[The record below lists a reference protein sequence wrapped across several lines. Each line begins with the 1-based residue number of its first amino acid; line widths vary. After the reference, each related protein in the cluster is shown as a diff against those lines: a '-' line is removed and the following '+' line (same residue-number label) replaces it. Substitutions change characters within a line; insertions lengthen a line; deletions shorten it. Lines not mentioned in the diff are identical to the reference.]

1 MSGKTPG
8 EYLLAV
14 DLGGTKVAAAL
25 MQVDGEILLRQE
37 EPTCQTGPQDGIA
50 QIAGM
55 LESLQSAVK
64 VDPSR
69 IRGIGI
75 GIPAV
80 LEEGSDHVIWAP
92 NLFGWHNVALRPEL
106 EKRMGLPVMV
116 EYDGH
121 TAILGEWW
129 QGAGRGYHSLA
140 MVIVGTG
147 IGGGLILDGKLFR
160 GRDRLAGAAGWFAL
174 SGDPN
179 QVDPYGQSVGH
190 WESLAAG
197 PGIVRRARALLRDYP
212 GSSLNRFEDLTA
224 REIFEAARQSDP
236 LAQQIVEQTAG
247 LLGLGVA
254 NIISLVNPEIIILGG
269 SIGCQGD
276 LLMPGVRQVV
286 LQWAQPA
293 SARSASILVSQLGA
307 DAGLY
312 GAAYAV
318 LARSNPLVG

>member
-1 MSGKTPG
+1 MSAGTSG

-14 DLGGTKVAAAL
+14 DVGGTKVAAAL
-25 MQVDGEILLRQE
+25 MGLDGEILLRKE
-37 EPTCQTGPQDGIA
+37 ETTCQLGPQPGID
-50 QIAGM
+50 QIAGL
-55 LESLQSAVK
+55 LEALQAMGKLDGSQV
-64 VDPSR
+64 
-69 IRGIGI
+69 RGIGI

-80 LEEGSDHVIWAP
+80 LEEGSDRVIWAP
-92 NLFGWHNVALRPEL
+92 NLIGWRDVALRPAL
-106 EKRMGLPVMV
+106 EGRLGLPVMV

-129 QGAGRGYHSLA
+129 QGAGRGYRSLA
-140 MVIVGTG
+140 MVIIGTG

-174 SGDPN
+174 TADADRI
-179 QVDPYGQSVGH
+179 DPYGQAIGH

-197 PGIVRRARALLRDYP
+197 PGIARRAQALLKDYP
-212 GSSLNRFEDLTA
+212 DSSLNQFETLTA
-224 REIFEAARQSDP
+224 QQIFEAAHRFDP
-236 LAQQIVEQTAG
+236 LAQRIVDQTAS

-269 SIGCQGD
+269 SIGRQDD
-276 LLMPGVRQVV
+276 LLLPRLRQVV
-286 LQWAQPA
+286 MHWAQPA
-293 SARSASILVSQLGA
+293 SARSVSIVASQLGA

-318 LARSNPLVG
+318 LARSNSLEG

>member
-1 MSGKTPG
+1 MSGRASG

-25 MQVDGEILLRQE
+25 MSVDGEILLRKE
-37 EPTCQTGPQDGIA
+37 EPTCQLGPQPGID
-50 QIAGM
+50 QIAGL
-55 LESLQSAVK
+55 LEALQVTGK
-64 VDPSR
+64 VTASQ
-69 IRGIGI
+69 IRGVGI

-92 NLFGWHNVALRPEL
+92 NLAGWRDVALRPAL
-106 EKRMGLPVMV
+106 EKRLGLPVMV

-129 QGAGRGYHSLA
+129 RGAGRGYRSLA

-174 SGDPN
+174 TEN
-179 QVDPYGQSVGH
+179 AERMDPYGQSIGH

-197 PGIVRRARALLRDYP
+197 PGIARRAQALLKDYP
-212 GSSLNRFEDLTA
+212 DSSLHQLEALTA
-224 REIFEAARQSDP
+224 RQIFEAARRSDP
-236 LAQQIVEQTAG
+236 LAQQVVEQTAS

-254 NIISLVNPEIIILGG
+254 NIISLVNPEIVILGG
-269 SIGCQGD
+269 SIGRQDD
-276 LLMPGVRQVV
+276 LLLPRLRQVV
-286 LQWAQPA
+286 LRWAQPA
-293 SARSASILVSQLGA
+293 SARSVSIVASQLGA

-318 LARSNPLVG
+318 LARSEGL

>member
-1 MSGKTPG
+1 MSGEVSG

-25 MQVDGEILLRQE
+25 MGVDGEILLRKE
-37 EPTCQTGPQDGIA
+37 EPTCQLGPQPGID
-50 QIAGM
+50 QIAGL
-55 LESLQSAVK
+55 LEKLQALGN
-64 VDPSR
+64 VDASN
-69 IRGIGI
+69 IRGVGI

-80 LEEGSDHVIWAP
+80 LEAGSDHVVWAP
-92 NLFGWHNVALRPEL
+92 NLTGWRDVALRPAL
-106 EKRMGLPVMV
+106 ERRLGLPVMV

-129 QGAGRGYHSLA
+129 QGAGRGYRSLA
-140 MVIVGTG
+140 MIIVGTG

-174 SGDPN
+174 TDDAN
-179 QVDPYGQSVGH
+179 RMDPYGQAIGH

-197 PGIVRRARALLRDYP
+197 PGIARRAQVLLKDYP
-212 GSSLNRFEDLTA
+212 DSSLNQFETLTA
-224 REIFEAARQSDP
+224 RQVFEAARRSDP
-236 LAQQIVEQTAG
+236 LARQVVDQTAS

-254 NIISLVNPEIIILGG
+254 NIISLVNPEIVILGG
-269 SIGCQGD
+269 SIGRQDD
-276 LLMPGVRQVV
+276 LLLPGLRQVV

-293 SARSASILVSQLGA
+293 SARSVSIVTSRLGA

-318 LARSNPLVG
+318 LTRSDAL

>member
-1 MSGKTPG
+1 MSAEASG

-25 MQVDGEILLRQE
+25 MGVDGEILLRKE
-37 EPTCQTGPQDGIA
+37 EPTCQMGPQPGID
-50 QIAGM
+50 QIAGL
-55 LESLQSAVK
+55 LEALQVTGK
-64 VDPSR
+64 VDVSQV
-69 IRGIGI
+69 RGVGI

-80 LEEGSDHVIWAP
+80 LEVGSDHVIWAP
-92 NLFGWHNVALRPEL
+92 NLAGWRDVALRPAL
-106 EKRMGLPVMV
+106 EKRLGLPVMV

-121 TAILGEWW
+121 TAVLGEWW
-129 QGAGRGYHSLA
+129 QGAGRGYRSLA

-147 IGGGLILDGKLFR
+147 IGGGLILDGRLFR

-174 SGDPN
+174 TNDAD
-179 QVDPYGQSVGH
+179 QMDPYGQSIGH

-197 PGIVRRARALLRDYP
+197 PGIARRTQALLKDYP
-212 GSSLNRFEDLTA
+212 DSSLLLFEDLTA
-224 REIFEAARQSDP
+224 RQVFEAARRDDP
-236 LAQQIVEQTAG
+236 LAQQIVDQTAS

-254 NIISLVNPEIIILGG
+254 NIISLVNPEIVILGG
-269 SIGCQGD
+269 SIGRQED
-276 LLMPGVRQVV
+276 LLLPRLRQVV

-293 SARSASILVSQLGA
+293 SARSVSIVTSRLGA

-318 LARSNPLVG
+318 LARSNGS

>member
-1 MSGKTPG
+1 MSAGTTG
-8 EYLLAV
+8 NHLLAV

-25 MQVDGEILLRQE
+25 MDGDGEILLRKE
-37 EPTCQTGPQDGIA
+37 EPTCQLGPQPGID
-50 QIAGM
+50 QIASL
-55 LESLQSAVK
+55 LEDLQSMGEATAAQVLG
-64 VDPSR
+64 V
-69 IRGIGI
+69 GI

-92 NLFGWHNVALRPEL
+92 NLTGWRDVALRPAL
-106 EKRMGLPVMV
+106 EKRLGLPVMI

-121 TAILGEWW
+121 AAILGEWW
-129 QGAGRGYHSLA
+129 RGAGRGYRSLA

-160 GRDRLAGAAGWFAL
+160 GQDRLAGAAGWFAL
-174 SGDPN
+174 TDDAN
-179 QVDPYGQSVGH
+179 RTDPYGQSIGH

-197 PGIVRRARALLRDYP
+197 PGIARRAQALLKDFP
-212 GSSLNRFEDLTA
+212 DSSLNQSEDLTA
-224 REIFEAARQSDP
+224 RQVFEAARRDDP
-236 LAQQIVEQTAG
+236 LAQQIVDQTAS

-254 NIISLVNPEIIILGG
+254 NIISLINPEIVILGG
-269 SIGCQGD
+269 GISRQEE
-276 LLMPGVRQVV
+276 LLLPRLRQVV

-293 SARSASILVSQLGA
+293 SARSVSIVASQLGA

-318 LARSNPLVG
+318 LARSNGS

>member
-1 MSGKTPG
+1 MSAEAPG

-25 MQVDGEILLRQE
+25 MGVGGEILLRKE
-37 EPTCQTGPQDGIA
+37 EPTRQLGPQPGID
-50 QIAGM
+50 QIARL
-55 LESLQSAVK
+55 LEDLQAMGKATATQV
-64 VDPSR
+64 
-69 IRGIGI
+69 RGVGI

-92 NLFGWHNVALRPEL
+92 NLTGWRDVALRPAL
-106 EKRMGLPVMV
+106 EKRLGLPVMV

-121 TAILGEWW
+121 AAILGEWW
-129 QGAGRGYHSLA
+129 QGAGRGYRSLA
-140 MVIVGTG
+140 MVIIGTG
-147 IGGGLILDGKLFR
+147 IGGGLILDGELYR

-174 SGDPN
+174 TDDAN
-179 QVDPYGQSVGH
+179 RMDPYGQSIGH

-197 PGIVRRARALLRDYP
+197 PGIARRAQALLKDFP
-212 GSSLNRFEDLTA
+212 DSSLNQFENLTA
-224 REIFEAARQSDP
+224 RQVFEAARRADP
-236 LAQQIVEQTAG
+236 LAQQIVDQTAS
-247 LLGLGVA
+247 LLGLGIA

-269 SIGCQGD
+269 SIGRQEE
-276 LLMPGVRQVV
+276 LLLRRLRQVV

-293 SARSASILVSQLGA
+293 SARSASIVTSQLGA

-318 LARSNPLVG
+318 LARSEDV

>member
-1 MSGKTPG
+1 MSAGTTG

-25 MQVDGEILLRQE
+25 MGVGGEILLREE
-37 EPTCQTGPQDGIA
+37 EPTCQLGPQPGIE
-50 QIAGM
+50 QIAGL
-55 LESLQSAVK
+55 LEDLQATGK
-64 VDPSR
+64 VTASQV
-69 IRGIGI
+69 RGVGI

-92 NLFGWHNVALRPEL
+92 NLTGWRDVALRPAL
-106 EKRMGLPVMV
+106 ERRLGLPVMV

-129 QGAGRGYHSLA
+129 QGAGRSYHSLA
-140 MVIVGTG
+140 MVIIGTG
-147 IGGGLILDGKLFR
+147 IGGGLILDNKLYR

-174 SGDPN
+174 TDDAN
-179 QVDPYGQSVGH
+179 RMDPYGQSIGH

-197 PGIVRRARALLRDYP
+197 PGITRHAQALLKDYP
-212 GSSLNRFEDLTA
+212 DSSLNQFETLTA
-224 REIFEAARQSDP
+224 RQVFEAARRADP
-236 LAQQIVEQTAG
+236 LAQQIVDQTAS

-254 NIISLVNPEIIILGG
+254 NIISLINPEIVILGG
-269 SIGCQGD
+269 GIGRQDD
-276 LLMPGVRQVV
+276 LLLPRMRQVV
-286 LQWAQPA
+286 ERWAQPA
-293 SARSASILVSQLGA
+293 SARSVNIVASQLGA

-318 LARSNPLVG
+318 LTRSDGP

>member
-1 MSGKTPG
+1 MSNAASG

-25 MQVDGEILLRQE
+25 MDLDGKILLRKE
-37 EPTCQTGPQDGIA
+37 EPTCQLGPQPGID
-50 QIAGM
+50 QIAGL
-55 LESLQSAVK
+55 LEDLENAGK
-64 VDPSR
+64 VSR
-69 IRGIGI
+69 SQVRGVGI

-92 NLFGWHNVALRPEL
+92 NLNGWRDVALRPTL
-106 EKRMGLPVMV
+106 EKRLELPVMV

-121 TAILGEWW
+121 TAVLGEWW
-129 QGAGRGYHSLA
+129 QGAGRGYRSLA

-147 IGGGLILDGKLFR
+147 IGGGLILDGKLYR

-174 SGDPN
+174 TDN
-179 QVDPYGQSVGH
+179 ADRMDPYGQSIGH

-197 PGIVRRARALLRDYP
+197 PGIARRAQALLKDYP
-212 GSSLNRFEDLTA
+212 DSSLNQSKTLTA
-224 REIFEAARQSDP
+224 RQVFEAARRGDL
-236 LAQQIVEQTAG
+236 LALQIVEQTAS

-254 NIISLVNPEIIILGG
+254 NIISLVNPEIVILGG
-269 SIGCQGD
+269 SIGLQDD
-276 LLMPGVRQVV
+276 LLLARLRQVV
-286 LQWAQPA
+286 LHWAQPA
-293 SARSASILVSQLGA
+293 SARSVSIVASQLGA

-318 LARSNPLVG
+318 LARSAAS

>member
-1 MSGKTPG
+1 MSASTPG

-25 MQVDGEILLRQE
+25 MRVDGRILLREE
-37 EPTCQTGPQDGIA
+37 EPTCQLGPQPGID
-50 QIAGM
+50 QIASL
-55 LESLQSAVK
+55 LEGLRVAGK
-64 VDPSR
+64 VDSSQV
-69 IRGIGI
+69 RGVGI

-92 NLFGWHNVALRPEL
+92 NLAGWRDVALRPAL
-106 EKRMGLPVMV
+106 ERRLGLPVMV

-129 QGAGRGYHSLA
+129 QGAGRGYRSLA

-174 SGDPN
+174 TDDAD
-179 QVDPYGQSVGH
+179 QMDPYGQSIGH
-190 WESLAAG
+190 WEALAAG
-197 PGIVRRARALLRDYP
+197 PGIARRAQALLKDHP
-212 GSSLNRFEDLTA
+212 GSSLNQFETLTA
-224 REIFEAARQSDP
+224 RLVFEAARRGDP
-236 LAQQIVEQTAG
+236 LARQVVDQTAS

-254 NIISLVNPEIIILGG
+254 NIVSLVNPEIVILGG
-269 SIGCQGD
+269 SIGRQDD
-276 LLMPGVRQVV
+276 LLLARLRQVV
-286 LQWAQPA
+286 LRWAQPA
-293 SARSASILVSQLGA
+293 SARSVNIVASQLGA

-318 LARSNPLVG
+318 LARSDGS